1 MSSPQ
6 FFDPLLDTAGVIA
19 HQYDLSIADVLSLLV
34 KANRNEA
41 LVREALDKSAKST
54 EATEARAS
62 GKQYDLVGQARG
74 LLEEPTNRGK

>member
-19 HQYDLSIADVLSLLV
+19 HQYNLSIADVLALLV
-34 KANRNEA
+34 KVNRNEA
-41 LVREALDKSAKST
+41 VVREALDKSAKSA

-62 GKQYDLVGQARG
+62 GKQFDLVGHART
-74 LLEEPTNRGK
+74 LLEDEANGGK